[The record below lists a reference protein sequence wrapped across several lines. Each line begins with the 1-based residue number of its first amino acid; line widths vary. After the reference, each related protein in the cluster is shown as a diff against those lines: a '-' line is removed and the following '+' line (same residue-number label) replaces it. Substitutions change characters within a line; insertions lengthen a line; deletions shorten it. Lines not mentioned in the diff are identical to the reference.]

1 MYVTCYPSPF
11 RGFLAEKGPKKPE
24 TDWDDKPGLP
34 RLVIPIR
41 FGFSGPFFR
50 RENPE
55 TEWDNMSR
63 IYICTD
69 VYTLIRKASRFVLAA
84 LQVEKYRRHMVKVRR
99 CRAYVY
105 VWQYVMGL
113 RIFVCRA
120 NCVAPT
126 SVSHFTHRLG
136 QSRFDVFVPTHLYT
150 HIYDMMCLMYA
161 HPFAR
166 QASLPSARAYG
177 HCPMI
182 SAVNMIVRRFR
193 AYVFDKMSWTYVC
206 AFANQTVL
214 PLCLWYGH
222 VSTFSCL

>member
-1 MYVTCYPSPF
+1 MTAAYIYTDMITCH
-11 RGFLAEKGPKKPE
+11 
-24 TDWDDKPGLP
+24 
-34 RLVIPIR
+34 
-41 FGFSGPFFR
+41 
-50 RENPE
+50 
-55 TEWDNMSR
+55 
-63 IYICTD
+63 
-69 VYTLIRKASRFVLAA
+69 VYTHMCRCLYTYTQGKLV
-84 LQVEKYRRHMVKVRR
+84 YRGHMVKVRR

-105 VWQYVMGL
+105 VWQYVMGI
-113 RIFVCRA
+113 RIFVCWA

-126 SVSHFTHRLG
+126 YVSHFTHRLG
-136 QSRFDVFVPTHLYT
+136 HMVTVWRLRAHTHT
-150 HIYDMMCLMYA
+150 HIHDMMCLMYA

-214 PLCLWYGH
+214 PVCLWYGH